1 MLGNI
6 HSFLR
11 MLQFYPLTELVHH
24 IPKIKKVNQTL
35 SNVHTYKTELASAIK
50 RNQDL
55 KPKDFFWRGGFIQ
68 EQLFKCGSPEKIRF
82 NIAID

>member
-1 MLGNI
+1 
-6 HSFLR
+6 

-55 KPKDFFWRGGFIQ
+55 KPKDFGGGGG
-68 EQLFKCGSPEKIRF
+68 LFPRTTF
-82 NIAID
+82 QMWFP